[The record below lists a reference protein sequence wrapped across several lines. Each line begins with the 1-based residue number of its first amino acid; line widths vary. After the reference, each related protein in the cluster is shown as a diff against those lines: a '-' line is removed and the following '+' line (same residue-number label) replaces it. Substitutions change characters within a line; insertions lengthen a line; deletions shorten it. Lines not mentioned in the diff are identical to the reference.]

1 MTPMLEVRNLTKL
14 YPGVIALNK
23 VDIQIMP
30 GEVHGLVGENGAGKS
45 TLIKCITGAIHP
57 DEGEIIIDGK
67 PYRHLTPNSALALGI
82 SAIYQEFNLVP
93 LRTVGENVMLGRYPQ
108 KHGLVNAKAMN
119 EQAQAIMDELGVP
132 IDINCTVKSL
142 TVGFQQLV
150 EIAKA
155 VSRDA
160 RIIIMDEPSAALTTN
175 ELQYLFKIIEKLKA
189 KGISI
194 LYISHRLEEI
204 FEICDR
210 VTVFRDGRHISTLDV
225 KDTTADQLIR
235 LMVNREITNIYPHVP
250 QPVGR
255 TALEVK
261 HLNTP
266 LLHDISFAAR
276 EGEILG
282 FSGLVGSGRTEIMR
296 AIFGADPCDSGEF
309 ILYGKPYKPSTP
321 EKAIECGIGYISE
334 DRKKEGLLLSRPI
347 TENVV
352 AASLRKIANRFGIVH
367 SRGVNEKVIDLCEKM
382 RVKTPSYSQLVGN
395 LSGGNQ
401 QKVVIAKWLFAN
413 CNVIIFDEPTR
424 GIDVGAKR
432 EIYLLMDELAKQGK
446 AIVMVSSDMPEM
458 LGMADRI
465 IVMHEG
471 HIMKEM
477 SREQANQEIIMKYA
491 SGYSDKEELR
501 YAE

>member
-1 MTPMLEVRNLTKL
+1 MTPMLEVRGLTKL
-14 YPGVIALNK
+14 YPGVVALNK
-23 VDIQIMP
+23 VDFQILP
-30 GEVHGLVGENGAGKS
+30 GEVHALVGENGAGKS

-67 PYRHLTPNSALALGI
+67 AYHHFTPSGALALGI

-93 LRTVGENVMLGRYPQ
+93 LRTVGENIMLGRYPG
-108 KHGLVNAKAMN
+108 KHGLVDAKEMN
-119 EQAQAIMDELGVP
+119 VQARKILDELGVP
-132 IDINCTVKSL
+132 IDINDTVKSL
-142 TVGFQQLV
+142 SVGFQQLV

-160 RIIIMDEPSAALTTN
+160 RVIIMDEPSAALTNN
-175 ELQYLFKIIEKLKA
+175 ELKYLFRIIEKLKA
-189 KGISI
+189 RNISV

-210 VTVFRDGRHISTLDV
+210 VTVFRDGRHIATVNVS
-225 KDTTADQLIR
+225 DTNTDELIR

-250 QPVGR
+250 QAAGETLLKV
-255 TALEVK
+255 E
-261 HLNTP
+261 HLNTS
-266 LLHDISFAAR
+266 LLHDISFEAR
-276 EGEILG
+276 AGEILG

-296 AIFGADPCDSGEF
+296 AIFGADPYKSGSF
-309 ILYGKPYKPSTP
+309 TLYGRPYKPSTP
-321 EKAIECGIGYISE
+321 EKAIENGIGYISE

-352 AASLRKIANRFGIVH
+352 AASLKKIANRLGVIH
-367 SRGVNEKVIDLCEKM
+367 SRGVNERAIELCKKLD
-382 RVKTPSYSQLVGN
+382 VKTPSYSQLVGN

-401 QKVVIAKWLFAN
+401 QKVVIAKWLFAS

-432 EIYLLMDELAKQGK
+432 EIYLLMDDLIRQGK
-446 AIVMVSSDMPEM
+446 AIIMVSSDMPEM

-471 HIMKEM
+471 RIMKEM
-477 SREQANQEIIMKYA
+477 PRAQASQETIMKYA
-491 SGYSDKEELR
+491 SGYSDKEES
-501 YAE
+501 AAC